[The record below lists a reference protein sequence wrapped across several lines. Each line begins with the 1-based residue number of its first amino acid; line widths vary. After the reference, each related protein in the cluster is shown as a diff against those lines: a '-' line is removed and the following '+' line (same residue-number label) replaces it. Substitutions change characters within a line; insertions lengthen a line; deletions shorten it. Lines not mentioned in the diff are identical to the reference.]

1 AGKTMWVS
9 TFHATCVRT
18 LRRDIE
24 RIGYSR
30 NFIIIDS
37 GDQLSVMKQVLKKL
51 NVDPKQYDP
60 RAMINQISSAK
71 NKLMTPEQYTSLTGN
86 YYEQQVAKIYGAY
99 QEMLRKN
106 QALDFDDL
114 LMETLHLF
122 QRIPEVLQYYQRR
135 FQYIHVHEY
144 QDTNEAQYH
153 LVQLLA
159 QKHENLC
166 VVGGSAQSIYRWRG
180 ANIKNILSFE
190 KDYTKATVILLGQ
203 NYRSKNQIVNAANH

>member
-1 AGKTMWVS
+1 KTMWVS
-9 TFHATCVRT
+9 TFHAVCVT
-18 LRRDIE
+18 ILQRDIE
-24 RIGYSR
+24 RSGYSR

-37 GDQLSVMKQVLKKL
+37 GEQLSVMKQVLKNL

-86 YYEQQVAKIYGAY
+86 YYEQQVAKIYVAY
-99 QEMLRKN
+99 QAMLRKN
-106 QALDFDDL
+106 QALDIDDL
-114 LMETLHLF
+114 IMESIHLF

-135 FQYIHVHEY
+135 FQYFHVDEY

-166 VVGGSAQSIYRWRG
+166 VFRGSDQSIYRWRG
-180 ANIKNILSFE
+180 ANIKNIL
-190 KDYTKATVILLGQ
+190 
-203 NYRSKNQIVNAANH
+203 

>member
-1 AGKTMWVS
+1 MEEKEIQQVNILAINFRNKVANKLKIMEKNLFGQVGKTMWKS
-9 TFHATCVRT
+9 TFILSLLGI

-37 GDQLSVMKQVLKKL
+37 GDQLSVMKQVLKNL

-99 QEMLRKN
+99 
-106 QALDFDDL
+106 
-114 LMETLHLF
+114 
-122 QRIPEVLQYYQRR
+122 
-135 FQYIHVHEY
+135 
-144 QDTNEAQYH
+144 
-153 LVQLLA
+153 
-159 QKHENLC
+159 
-166 VVGGSAQSIYRWRG
+166 
-180 ANIKNILSFE
+180 
-190 KDYTKATVILLGQ
+190 
-203 NYRSKNQIVNAANH
+203 